1 MTRFAGEPERLP
13 DRRRAT
19 PETPGHVG
27 AMPSPAANPLLVQ
40 QQAVGNL
47 AVQRQVRDGR
57 LPAHVI
63 LGQQQTLGNQAVQRL
78 LRAQAVQRQD
88 AAALQRQPD
97 PDRATATG
105 QLARAGSPA
114 RAVAK
119 PEAAAPAQPSMSGT
133 ALATPPI
140 VQRQAVVIQR
150 STSGLAATKAT
161 AEFAGDGYTFWK
173 DAANKDKPLKDL
185 TDHLMTKVNAK
196 LPHPCLHAYSASGND
211 LGSFSRVT
219 WTINFNPSAFSNRSG
234 VSKVGDLNQA
244 EVAEVVDTAYHE
256 SRHSEQYFRI
266 AQMLAGQG
274 KKADEI
280 KTGMSIPKS
289 VADAAATAPL
299 KGDTKANKQL
309 IEEAKGWEQI
319 TIGKYGTLK
328 GEIAGL
334 KDEINE
340 VKGVFGAGSD
350 ATKITSLA
358 PKITKVETHLGDFFA
373 KQKEKIEKIKKKDR
387 FDSAVLKHIK
397 NINSAFAKLK
407 AEYEKQRVDAKKYN
421 LPKLKA
427 LADKLHEARYAAY
440 RDYEHEKD
448 AWAVG
453 AAAAKAFNARAK
465 KKK

>member
-1 MTRFAGEPERLP
+1 MTRFAGQEERVP
-13 DRRRAT
+13 HRREAAPQT
-19 PETPGHVG
+19 PEHVV
-27 AMPSPAANPLLVQ
+27 APPSPAANPLLVQ

-88 AAALQRQPD
+88 AAALPQQPD
-97 PDRATATG
+97 PDRATATV
-105 QLARAGSPA
+105 QLAPAGTLAQVMSEPETATLA
-114 RAVAK
+114 R
-119 PEAAAPAQPSMSGT
+119 PSMSQ
-133 ALATPPI
+133 APLATPPV
-140 VQRQAVVIQR
+140 VQRKTGVIQR
-150 STSGLAATKAT
+150 SASGLAATKAT
-161 AEFAGDGYTFWK
+161 TDFAGEGYTFWK
-173 DAANKDKPLKDL
+173 DTANKDKPLKDL

-196 LPHPCLHAYSASGND
+196 LPHPCLHAYGASGSD

-244 EVAEVVDTAYHE
+244 EVAEIVDTAYHE

-289 VADAAATAPL
+289 VADAAAAAPL
-299 KGDTKANKQL
+299 KGDTKANKKL

-319 TIGKYGTLK
+319 TIGKYGALK

-334 KDEINE
+334 RDEINE
-340 VKGVFGAGSD
+340 LKGVFSTGSD
-350 ATKITSLA
+350 ATKMTGLD

-407 AEYEKQRVDAKKYN
+407 AEFEKQRVDATKYN